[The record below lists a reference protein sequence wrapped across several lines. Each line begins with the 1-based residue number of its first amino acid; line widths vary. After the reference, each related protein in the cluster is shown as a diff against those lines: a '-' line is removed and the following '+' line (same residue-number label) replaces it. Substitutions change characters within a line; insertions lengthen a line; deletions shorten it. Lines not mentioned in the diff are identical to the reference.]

1 MFRCLAKKCFVEID
15 DLFRLMIEEIQLG
28 ARNSEL
34 AEHLEE
40 LLTRFR
46 RPQLVGMLP
55 EPYGYALL
63 SRVLDHLPAFLG
75 GPLPPDAFD
84 DVMFEAEFARHA

>member
-28 ARNSEL
+28 ARNSKL

-63 SRVLDHLPAFLG
+63 SRVHSITSRRSSVVHFRQMPS
-75 GPLPPDAFD
+75 
-84 DVMFEAEFARHA
+84 MM